1 MAVDTTE
8 IKKNSDW
15 YYANLDSLL
24 PKYDGKF
31 IGISGCRNFVG
42 TRPFRING
50 DTPCASSDQRL
61 RNLHPL
67 HLIPLLAFLTFM
79 HLLYHTNI

>member
-31 IGISGCRNFVG
+31 IGISDCSVVG
-42 TRPFRING
+42 VFNALNSRATDCVEG
-50 DTPCASSDQRL
+50 LCASNTPPHQRMTV
-61 RNLHPL
+61 
-67 HLIPLLAFLTFM
+67 AM
-79 HLLYHTNI
+79 